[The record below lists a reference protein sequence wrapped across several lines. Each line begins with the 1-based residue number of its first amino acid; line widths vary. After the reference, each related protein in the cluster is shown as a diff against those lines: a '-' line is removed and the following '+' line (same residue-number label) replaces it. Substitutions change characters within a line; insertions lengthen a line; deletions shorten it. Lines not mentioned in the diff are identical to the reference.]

1 MNGVTEEKHQQLD
14 KARKLS
20 AYLDRILKR
29 VLIASV
35 DTIGECLACEGFRM
49 YDNEPVVLDYLE
61 CRELVVKQKE
71 KATCQ
76 TEKQVIRDCLICF
89 TIHHEK

>member
-14 KARKLS
+14 KARQLN

-35 DTIGECLACEGFRM
+35 DTIEECLACEGFRM

-71 KATCQ
+71 KVTCQ
-76 TEKQVIRDCLICF
+76 TEI
-89 TIHHEK
+89 